1 MPKKADP
8 PLSAMVIV
16 RPADPNVEVDEPVTS
31 ANLARH
37 APAPEA
43 VEELT
48 AYFAER
54 GFEVG
59 PFVGTSFSISAPAR
73 QFRKAFGPDRPTGE
87 RESLEFD
94 LGKLPARLRRHLRAV
109 SYSEPPDFGPGSP

>member
-1 MPKKADP
+1 VPEGDEL
-8 PLSAMVIV
+8 LSAMVIL
-16 RPADPNVEVDEPVTS
+16 RPADPEVDADEPVTT

-37 APAPEA
+37 APAPGTVA
-43 VEELT
+43 ELSSF
-48 AYFAER
+48 FAAQ

-73 QFRKAFGPDRPTGE
+73 AFRHMFGPDQPTGE

-94 LGKLPARLRRHLRAV
+94 MRALPPRLRRHLRAI
-109 SYSEPPDFGPGSP
+109 SFSEPLDFGPGAP